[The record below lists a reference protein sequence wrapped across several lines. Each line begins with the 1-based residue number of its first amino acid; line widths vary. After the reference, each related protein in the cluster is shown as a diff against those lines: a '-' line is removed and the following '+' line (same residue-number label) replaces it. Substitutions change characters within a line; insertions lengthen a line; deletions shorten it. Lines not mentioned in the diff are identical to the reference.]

1 MTVLLGLRIILLRK
15 ILLGLRKFYMV
26 LLRKILLGL
35 RQILLRKIL
44 LGLRKF
50 YMVLLRKILLGLRQI
65 LLRKILLGLRKILMR
80 KITEKVL
87 YKTHGIATLLNNNEV
102 SARVIQRL
110 IE

>member
-35 RQILLRKIL
+35 R
-44 LGLRKF
+44 
-50 YMVLLRKILLGLRQI
+50 
-65 LLRKILLGLRKILMR
+65 KILMR
-80 KITEKVL
+80 KITEKVI
-87 YKTHGIATLLNNNEV
+87 YKTQGIATLFNNNEV